1 MTDTATVE
9 TLTAE
14 VRVLMVGNRQV
25 TLSVYRQLDK
35 VDLMEIEPFGRV
47 NDSKQKGTWVVGKDP
62 QGQLS
67 RAYVHPTEKLSW
79 EIGDGS
85 GKGIYATVNVHF
97 RYSRIHTGVPVG
109 DDIVRFSYDPPADD
123 DPYATPWKRYG
134 VRHEGSP
141 LVVDYSV
148 NEQAAR
154 EVAPFVAEKWCAH
167 RDANFAALRLPLIVL
182 AGLR

>member
-25 TLSVYRQLDK
+25 TLSVYRQLDE

-67 RAYVHPTEKLSW
+67 RAYVHPTDKLSW
-79 EIGDGS
+79 EIIDDS
-85 GKGIYATVNVHF
+85 GKNIYAAVNSKFAPGYHL
-97 RYSRIHTGVPVG
+97 RPIPVG
-109 DDIVRFSYDPPADD
+109 DDVVNFSREIPSNYS
-123 DPYATPWKRYG
+123 YEERWKRYG

-141 LVVDYSV
+141 LVVDYLV
-148 NEQAAR
+148 NEQAAK
-154 EVAPFVAEKWCAH
+154 EIAPFIAEKWRAH
-167 RDANFAALRLPLIVL
+167 RGANIAARGLPLIVL